1 MILSH
6 IDDIG
11 IAGIAE
17 FLNSITMKIKEILNV
32 SKIGK
37 GRFWITGIDMQ
48 KNGDKI
54 IISLEDYC
62 TIIFTQM
69 SKLGTKF
76 NNKVHHMVFQ

>member
-32 SKIGK
+32 SKIWK
-37 GRFWITGIDMQ
+37 GRI
-48 KNGDKI
+48 
-54 IISLEDYC
+54 
-62 TIIFTQM
+62 
-69 SKLGTKF
+69 
-76 NNKVHHMVFQ
+76 